1 MSMARR
7 LGWGTCLAVILV
19 SAGWFVSPLRA
30 AADPPEPAPA
40 AHAPN
45 SLCLICHG
53 QAGLTS
59 TGEDGRERT
68 IHAVEAKA
76 FADSAHGALACV
88 KCHPGQSRLPHP
100 DHQAA
105 GLTEPADTVACAKCH
120 EDASEAYMKSA
131 HGTMVELG
139 DARAPACADC
149 HGNVHSIRP
158 VDQWP
163 DSVRAQACGECHQG
177 ATASF
182 TNALRHE
189 PPSPNSLA
197 ASYFAGRF
205 LMILT
210 AAVLAFGIIHVE
222 LQLLRWLA
230 QRRGGVFRRP
240 RTHGD

>member
-1 MSMARR
+1 MARR
-7 LGWGTCLAVILV
+7 LGWGICLAVILV
-19 SAGWFVSPLRA
+19 SVGWLVSPLKA
-30 AADPPEPAPA
+30 AADPPGPAQRVEP
-40 AHAPN
+40 PN

-53 QAGLTS
+53 QDGLTS
-59 TGEDGRERT
+59 RGEDGQERS
-68 IHAVEAKA
+68 IDAVEAKA
-76 FADSAHGALACV
+76 FAASAHGEVACA
-88 KCHPGQSRLPHP
+88 KCHRGQTLLPHP
-100 DHQAA
+100 NWRAV
-105 GLTEPADTVACAKCH
+105 GSADLADAVACQKCH

-163 DSVRAQACGECHQG
+163 DSQRAQACGECHPG

-182 TNALRHE
+182 TKALRHE

-222 LQLLRWLA
+222 LQVLRWLA
-230 QRRGGVFRRP
+230 QKRGSVSRRQ

>member
-1 MSMARR
+1 MMARR

-19 SAGWFVSPLRA
+19 SIGWLASPLGA
-30 AADPPEPAPA
+30 AADPPEPTQT

-59 TGEDGRERT
+59 RGGDGRERT
-68 IHAVEAKA
+68 IHAVGGKA
-76 FADSAHGALACV
+76 FADSAHGRLACV
-88 KCHPGQSRLPHP
+88 TCHPGQSRLPHP
-100 DHQAA
+100 DRQAA
-105 GLTEPADTVACAKCH
+105 GLVGPPATVACQECH
-120 EDASEAYMKSA
+120 EDASEAYMRSA

-149 HGNVHSIRP
+149 HGDPHTIRP
-158 VDQWP
+158 VKQWT
-163 DSVRAQACGECHQG
+163 DSQRAQACGECHSG

-182 TNALRHE
+182 TKALRHE

-197 ASYFAGRF
+197 ASYFAGRS

-240 RTHGD
+240 NRHGD

>member
-19 SAGWFVSPLRA
+19 SAGWFVSPLGA
-30 AADPPEPAPA
+30 AADPPEPAQP

-53 QAGLTS
+53 QEGLTS
-59 TGEDGRERT
+59 KGEGGRERT
-68 IHAVEAKA
+68 IHAIEAKP
-76 FADSAHGALACV
+76 FADSAHGGVACL

-100 DHQAA
+100 DQQAA
-105 GLTEPADTVACAKCH
+105 GLAEPAAAVPCRNCH
-120 EDASEAYMKSA
+120 EEASEAYMKSA

-149 HGNVHSIRP
+149 HGDVHSIQP
-158 VDQWP
+158 VDKWT
-163 DSVRAQACGECHQG
+163 DSQRAQACGECHTG

-182 TNALRHE
+182 TKALRHE

-240 RTHGD
+240 RSHGD